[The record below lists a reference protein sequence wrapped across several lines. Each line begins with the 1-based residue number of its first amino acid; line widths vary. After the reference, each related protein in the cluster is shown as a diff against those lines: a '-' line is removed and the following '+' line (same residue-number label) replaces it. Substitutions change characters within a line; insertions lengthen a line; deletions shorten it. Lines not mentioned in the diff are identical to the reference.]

1 MVSLIMIRLVV
12 QGTPSPTLV
21 FDTILIFTVFLMRY
35 CYCTMMQMWGLHEA
49 PSKRNS
55 KIMAFFRVAK
65 KTASED
71 G

>member
-1 MVSLIMIRLVV
+1 MRSLIMIWLVV

-21 FDTILIFTVFLMRY
+21 FDTILILIVFLMRY

-49 PSKRNS
+49 QFENYGIFQSGL
-55 KIMAFFRVAK
+55 